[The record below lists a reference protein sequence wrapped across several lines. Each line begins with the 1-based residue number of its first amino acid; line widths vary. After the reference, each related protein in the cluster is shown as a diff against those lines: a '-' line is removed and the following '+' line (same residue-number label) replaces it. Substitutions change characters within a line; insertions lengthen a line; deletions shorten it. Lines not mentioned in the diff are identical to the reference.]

1 MAEYKQITQI
11 KPQLNMII
19 SHIVAVSENN
29 VIGKNNKLP
38 WRMPADMAYFNRI
51 TKGHYVIMGRK
62 NYESEG
68 KALKERINIVI
79 TRNRKFK
86 IEDGIIVHSLKE
98 ALDIPRGKKEK
109 EVFIVGGGTI
119 YEQSITITHRIYLTR
134 IHAIIEGDVFYPE
147 LDKSDWKL
155 VSEIQNKR
163 DNMNTFDYT
172 FCIYERI

>member
-1 MAEYKQITQI
+1 
-11 KPQLNMII
+11 MII

-38 WRMPADMAYFNRI
+38 WHMPADMAYFNMV

-79 TRNRKFK
+79 TRKREFK
-86 IEDGIIVHSLKE
+86 IDDGIVVHSINE
-98 ALDIPRGKKEK
+98 ALDIPKKNKAE
-109 EVFIVGGGTI
+109 EAFIVGGGNI
-119 YEQSITITHRIYLTR
+119 YKQSIDIADRIYLTR
-134 IHAIIEGDVFYPE
+134 IHTIIEGDVFYPE
-147 LDKSDWKL
+147 LNKSQWKL
-155 VSEIQNKR
+155 LSDISYKK
-163 DNMNTFDYT
+163 DNMNPFDYT

>member
-1 MAEYKQITQI
+1 
-11 KPQLNMII
+11 MII

-29 VIGKNNKLP
+29 VIGKNNRLP
-38 WRMPADMAYFNRI
+38 WQMPADIACFNRI

-86 IEDGIIVHSLKE
+86 INDGIIVHSLKD
-98 ALDIPRGKKEK
+98 ALDIPRKNKEE

-119 YEQSITITHRIYLTR
+119 YEQSIDIADRIYLTR
-134 IHAIIEGDVFYPE
+134 IHTIIEGDVFYPE
-147 LDKSDWKL
+147 LNKTDWKL
-155 VSEIQNKR
+155 VSEIFNNK
-163 DNMNTFDYT
+163 DNRNPFNYT

>member
-1 MAEYKQITQI
+1 M
-11 KPQLNMII
+11 QLEKTTDCMII

-29 VIGKNNKLP
+29 VIGKNNRLP
-38 WRMPADMAYFNRI
+38 WQMPADMAYFNII

-68 KALKERINIVI
+68 KALKERVNIVI

-86 IEDGIIVHSLKE
+86 INDGIVVHSLKD
-98 ALDIPRGKKEK
+98 ALDIPRENKEE

-119 YEQSITITHRIYLTR
+119 YELSVDITDRIYLTR
-134 IHAIIEGDVFYPE
+134 IHTIIQGDVFYPE
-147 LDKSDWKL
+147 LDKTDWKL
-155 VSEIQNKR
+155 LSETFNKK
-163 DNMNTFDYT
+163 DNRNPFNYT